1 MRNYS
6 ATPKPDMNPKP
17 FLPTLRL
24 PLALVAAATL
34 VSSLSGCIPLVLG
47 GAAVAGTGLVVTD
60 RRTAGTQLE
69 DESIEQRAA
78 SAVRTNFGDRV
89 HVNITSYNRQLLLTG
104 EAPTAQDKERVE
116 QYVAR
121 VENVRGV
128 VNALDVMPS
137 SGLSQRS
144 QDTLITTKVKASF
157 VDAKDI
163 YSNAF
168 KVTTERGV
176 VYLMGRV
183 SQREADRTAEIARG
197 VSGVTRVVRVYELIS
212 EQELAEIGRQQP
224 PAAGTPAAA
233 PPPAAAPAPAPA
245 APQGGAVVTP
255 VR

>member
-1 MRNYS
+1 MTNSTRPLIS
-6 ATPKPDMNPKP
+6 PA
-17 FLPTLRL
+17 LRL
-24 PLALVAAATL
+24 PLGLIAAATL
-34 VSSLSGCIPLVLG
+34 LSALSGCVPLVVG
-47 GAAVAGTGLVVTD
+47 GAAMAGTGLVVTD

-78 SAVRTNFGDRV
+78 SAVRTNLGDRV
-89 HVNITSYNRQLLLTG
+89 HVNITSYNRQVLLTG

-116 QYVAR
+116 QYVSR

-128 VNALDVMPS
+128 VNALDVMPP

-144 QDTLITTKVKASF
+144 QDTLVTTKVKASF

-197 VSGVTRVVRVYELIS
+197 VSGVSKVVRVYELVS
-212 EQELAEIGRQQP
+212 EQELADIGRQQAP
-224 PAAGTPAAA
+224 SSGGVSPAPAAA
-233 PPPAAAPAPAPA
+233 ATAPAPA
-245 APQGGAVVTP
+245 ATSGGAVVTP